1 MLPICPSSR
10 PLPRPRASL
19 GALLCRTLA
28 ISLPIGLLIGC
39 APPKRAARPPLAVQT
54 VLVGAG
60 RFAPGI
66 DVISKIESTSN
77 VVLRPE
83 ADGRVVRILARQGQR
98 VKAGQPILVLD
109 NVQEVANLDA
119 ARAEAVK
126 DKVNAERY
134 IFLNEQGAVSSK
146 DRDFYVTK
154 ALQSRDQV
162 RVNAA
167 NLGYKFVTAPI
178 DGEIGNLDS
187 VKLGDYVNRGQAITG
202 IVNNSVLWTLMDV
215 PATQAS
221 RVRQGLPVVLQSQGD
236 PPVRGVGRVVYVSPY
251 YAVNQE
257 HSSPNTVL
265 VKAEFPNLTG
275 QLKTGQ
281 FVRNRIITSV
291 SDQLA
296 LPVQAVWMQAQ
307 TPFVYKVVP
316 LFTVLPQ
323 LKASPQVPEA
333 TKEMLAKL
341 PGTTTVVVQ
350 TRVQIGALQNNL
362 YPVLAGLAKGDQVVV
377 SNTALLRN
385 AMPVKVAGTASL
397 N

>member
-1 MLPICPSSR
+1 
-10 PLPRPRASL
+10 
-19 GALLCRTLA
+19 
-28 ISLPIGLLIGC
+28 
-39 APPKRAARPPLAVQT
+39 
-54 VLVGAG
+54 
-60 RFAPGI
+60 
-66 DVISKIESTSN
+66 
-77 VVLRPE
+77 
-83 ADGRVVRILARQGQR
+83 
-98 VKAGQPILVLD
+98 
-109 NVQEVANLDA
+109 
-119 ARAEAVK
+119 
-126 DKVNAERY
+126 
-134 IFLNEQGAVSSK
+134 
-146 DRDFYVTK
+146 
-154 ALQSRDQV
+154 
-162 RVNAA
+162 
-167 NLGYKFVTAPI
+167 
-178 DGEIGNLDS
+178 
-187 VKLGDYVNRGQAITG
+187 
-202 IVNNSVLWTLMDV
+202 
-215 PATQAS
+215 
-221 RVRQGLPVVLQSQGD
+221 
-236 PPVRGVGRVVYVSPY
+236 
-251 YAVNQE
+251 
-257 HSSPNTVL
+257 VL

-296 LPVQAVWMQAQ
+296 VPVQAVWMQAQ